1 MIKNIS
7 WIAGI
12 FVLALLC
19 IAGAA
24 AQEDTGT
31 ITDGTVI
38 VDDVAPYDGPIG
50 PGSPLYGLKVAFEDL
65 DVSFTANETERFNMQ
80 MNTTRL
86 RLSEVRRELQ
96 LNNTD
101 SANRALDLYWQK
113 TNTTRLQ
120 LQNYTNSNVTSL
132 LHAQGMNLK
141 NQLVLANLIETHPG
155 NQGLIRAYN
164 NSLILEEKIQ
174 EKTQTRFE
182 RVMQK
187 NNTTM
192 VKAFRMEV
200 RGQQN
205 TRNTGVNQTL
215 QVQQTQQVQQGMGNS
230 TDNTKGLN
238 RVTVRPSS
246 PGQQKV
252 QTTVTIAP
260 ARTTDDEGSGNSGTG
275 NNGNSNSNAGGNSG
289 ASPTQ
294 GTGSGKNGRT

>member
-1 MIKNIS
+1 
-7 WIAGI
+7 
-12 FVLALLC
+12 
-19 IAGAA
+19 
-24 AQEDTGT
+24 
-31 ITDGTVI
+31 
-38 VDDVAPYDGPIG
+38 
-50 PGSPLYGLKVAFEDL
+50 
-65 DVSFTANETERFNMQ
+65 VSFTANESERFYMQ

-155 NQGLIRAYN
+155 NQGLMRAYN
-164 NSLILEEKIQ
+164 NSLSLEQKYQ

-187 NNTTM
+187 NNTTI
-192 VKAFRMEV
+192 V
-200 RGQQN
+200 RAVRLETSEQQN
-205 TRNTGVNQTL
+205 TRNAGQNQTL
-215 QVQQTQQVQQGMGNS
+215 QVRQTQQAQQGTGNGM
-230 TDNTKGLN
+230 DDAREQN

-246 PGQQKV
+246 PNQQKV

-260 ARTTDDEGSGNSGTG
+260 ARNTDDKGSGNSGTG
-275 NNGNSNSNAGGNSG
+275 NNGNSDGDSGRNPGIHPAPETGNN
-289 ASPTQ
+289 
-294 GTGSGKNGRT
+294 GKNGRT